1 MIINDLRNNIFSEL
15 GKIFINLLASAT
27 SYAIYVW
34 MEQPPKTENHYAVW
48 SREYRKKND
57 IAMCGVYL
65 PKELR
70 NRFTIAV
77 EKQGTS
83 KREVLERFI
92 RNYISEYEEKS
103 VEA

>member
-1 MIINDLRNNIFSEL
+1 
-15 GKIFINLLASAT
+15 
-27 SYAIYVW
+27 
-34 MEQPPKTENHYAVW
+34 
-48 SREYRKKND
+48 
-57 IAMCGVYL
+57 MCGVYL

>member
-1 MIINDLRNNIFSEL
+1 MVNP
-15 GKIFINLLASAT
+15 LASAT

-34 MEQPPKTENHYAVW
+34 MEQPPKTENPLTIW
-48 SREYRKKND
+48 SREYRKKKD